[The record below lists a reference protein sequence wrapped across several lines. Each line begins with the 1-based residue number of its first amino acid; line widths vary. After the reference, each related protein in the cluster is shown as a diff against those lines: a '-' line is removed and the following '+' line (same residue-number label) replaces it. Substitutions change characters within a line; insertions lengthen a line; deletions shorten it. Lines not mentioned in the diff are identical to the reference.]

1 MLTSLGRSP
10 VDLSIGTFC
19 HENGHQLCR
28 FPDLYDYGQRDG
40 DFEKSQGLGGYCL
53 MGSGNHNNRG
63 RTPSPI
69 CSYLRY
75 LAGWYEEEV
84 LLNAA
89 KEYAVPHGAYGTA
102 FKFETDRQNEF
113 FLVENRSRIGLDEP
127 LPASGLAVYHC
138 DTLGSNEWQGGTAEK
153 HYQCGLLQADG
164 HLDLE
169 NNRNRGD
176 AGDLFGERPGVAL
189 SDATT
194 PSSRMWDGS
203 GSGLV
208 IRDISPPG
216 ETVRFVTGASR
227 EAASVQADRVAD
239 ALIPDNDP
247 KGIASGLLI
256 SPSGKLTKIEVE
268 VHITHSYVSDLQ
280 VELVAPGGRQ
290 AMLHDRMGG
299 SGDDLLETFT
309 SSSPG
314 SLQGLAGV
322 EIAGEWRLLVR
333 DLAGQDQGRLNS
345 WGLALEYEP
354 SGEEIRAEATPGLDI
369 PDNDPEGAMSRMEI
383 EASGSLL
390 EPVVG
395 VDVRHTFVGD
405 LLLELIAPGGET
417 AVLHSRSGGGQ
428 NNLNMSY
435 DLGNTQS
442 LQALVGTEI
451 KGVWRLRVR
460 DMARFDEGRL
470 ERWSLQLRYR

>member
-1 MLTSLGRSP
+1 
-10 VDLSIGTFC
+10 
-19 HENGHQLCR
+19 
-28 FPDLYDYGQRDG
+28 
-40 DFEKSQGLGGYCL
+40 
-53 MGSGNHNNRG
+53 
-63 RTPSPI
+63 
-69 CSYLRY
+69 
-75 LAGWYEEEV
+75 
-84 LLNAA
+84 
-89 KEYAVPHGAYGTA
+89 
-102 FKFETDRQNEF
+102 
-113 FLVENRSRIGLDEP
+113 
-127 LPASGLAVYHC
+127 
-138 DTLGSNEWQGGTAEK
+138 
-153 HYQCGLLQADG
+153 
-164 HLDLE
+164 
-169 NNRNRGD
+169 
-176 AGDLFGERPGVAL
+176 
-189 SDATT
+189 
-194 PSSRMWDGS
+194 MWDGS